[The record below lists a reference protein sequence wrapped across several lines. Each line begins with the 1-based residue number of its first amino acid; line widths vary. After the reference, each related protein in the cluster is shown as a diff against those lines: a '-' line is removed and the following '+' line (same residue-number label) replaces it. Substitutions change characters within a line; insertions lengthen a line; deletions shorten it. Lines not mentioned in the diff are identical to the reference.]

1 MEASPGQGSP
11 APPPAASAPEE
22 EGPSR
27 FDVLM
32 RNRRRLLIGLALILL
47 AAAVA
52 VGSTAVF
59 TSSSANPGNTFT
71 AGTLEASNDKEGA
84 AILTANRMIPGES
97 TTGTVRI
104 GNTGDVAGTFSLS
117 SSNVTNNPGPNGGR
131 LSDVLNLRITD
142 TGSGATI
149 YNGAFNAMPEQDLGS
164 WPAGEEH
171 NYEFV
176 VTFPQG
182 GQPGSNITGDNAY
195 EGSATTITFTWDA
208 VSS

>member
-1 MEASPGQGSP
+1 MASQSDSQTP
-11 APPPAASAPEE
+11 APPVATGPEE

-27 FDVLM
+27 FDVML
-32 RNRRRLLIGLALILL
+32 RNRRRLLIGLGLILL

-59 TSSSANPGNTFT
+59 TSSSANPGNTVT

-84 AILTANRMIPGES
+84 AILTANRMVPGES
-97 TTGTVRI
+97 KNGTVTI
-104 GNTGDVAGTFSLS
+104 SNTGDVSGTFSLS
-117 SSNVTNNPGPNGGR
+117 SSNLSNAPGPNGGR
-131 LSDVLNLRITD
+131 ISDVLQLRIAE
-142 TGSGATI
+142 GANAPF
-149 YNGAFNAMPEQDLGS
+149 YNGPYNAMPKQDLGS

-171 NYEFV
+171 TYEFT

-182 GQPGSNITGDNAY
+182 GQPGSDTTGDNAY
-195 EGSATTITFTWDA
+195 EGSSTSIDFTWDA